1 MLFCLAEAAS
11 ILPSNVCPHE
21 KQHSPYLLNSSNMA
35 SALDVFGR
43 FQDQAIDFSRR
54 NRLLR
59 YPKTAHSIQFDGDSM
74 NFRKKYM
81 ETGIEDLS
89 VDFFHKDILR
99 IEELEEIKQNGDGGS
114 KRKKTADES
123 EQKSMNPEEFTE
135 EMEREFETL
144 LQKVPEC
151 SPRGEKLI
159 RALERFRLENKRKLE
174 EHGLHTLFLAIGRVR
189 WKQPMA
195 GKRSSQN
202 ATDEYDYE
210 APLILLPVNLET
222 KKRPE
227 KHTELT
233 LDSSQYDPQFNPVLS
248 LMLEREYETK
258 RIDAPED
265 SEGLLAKYKVLL
277 KKVEEAFQE
286 VKIKHEVEDGVWL
299 RMYSFHGQQIFEDLR
314 KNGQGMLPQSRCC
327 KRTTPAKALWSLL
340 TLRQLSKTCLSTCG
354 TLHNSGIPPDG
365 ERENCKA

>member
-1 MLFCLAEAAS
+1 MSEQSCDPVSLLVTKKLFFGEIQCLLFVIHALRRNRFIGGDLHRLPVESRQDFIPVFLHLEKRQRRTQFIEAALAEKFTPNGFQPFHLAQVGIMFVLLRIEKIITRSLSVKPMSEPTGDHPMPITELSMKNCSFSIRAWKPQIVFWEFIDFGAYHTCRMTKSLYEMLFCLAEAAS

-135 EMEREFETL
+135 EMERELETL

-202 ATDEYDYE
+202 AT
-210 APLILLPVNLET
+210 
-222 KKRPE
+222 
-227 KHTELT
+227 
-233 LDSSQYDPQFNPVLS
+233 
-248 LMLEREYETK
+248 
-258 RIDAPED
+258 
-265 SEGLLAKYKVLL
+265 
-277 KKVEEAFQE
+277 
-286 VKIKHEVEDGVWL
+286 
-299 RMYSFHGQQIFEDLR
+299 
-314 KNGQGMLPQSRCC
+314 
-327 KRTTPAKALWSLL
+327 
-340 TLRQLSKTCLSTCG
+340 
-354 TLHNSGIPPDG
+354 
-365 ERENCKA
+365 